1 MSRRFIIHFL
11 GLMTIFFILSGCLP
25 RDSIEDVSLIQIV
38 GYDVAEDDKI
48 RGTVVVPH
56 FSKME
61 QGKGVEEESLTETAH
76 STKQIHTRL
85 QSKAARPITIGTLKV
100 ALYSSELAERG
111 IGPVIDSMARDPRIG
126 RNIYIAITEGNTK
139 EILDAGI
146 SKNETT
152 GKFISGLI
160 EQNSATNF
168 PRTNLHEFLYTHFG
182 EGMDGFLPYLKLN
195 DRNELSLD
203 GIAFFNDGKLVY
215 KSPYEKSYTFTLLK
229 ENFKEATQEVEFE
242 GKYIVVESIGSSVKH
257 IFNGDKENPA
267 FTIRISMTG
276 IINDAPTLALELTP
290 PVIKKMEKTI
300 KKHNEKEAQKMIKD
314 FQEYKI
320 DPLGLGSIIN
330 NRVRNLD
337 LKKWKEEQYPV
348 MPIKVEVHMKILEVG
363 TTS

>member
-1 MSRRFIIHFL
+1 MNRKKFSPLLMSMFAVSL
-11 GLMTIFFILSGCLP
+11 VTGCLP

-38 GYDVAEDDKI
+38 GYDVAKDDEI

-56 FSKME
+56 FSRME
-61 QGKGVEEESLTETAH
+61 QGKGVEEETLTSTAH
-76 STKQIHTRL
+76 STKQIHTKL

-100 ALYSSELAERG
+100 ALYSAELAEKG
-111 IGPVIDSMARDPRIG
+111 IGSVIDSMARDPRIG
-126 RNIYIAITEGNTK
+126 RNIYLAITEGNTK

-160 EQNSATNF
+160 EQNAATNF

-182 EGMDGFLPYLKLN
+182 KGMDGYLPYLKLN
-195 DRNELSLD
+195 DRDELALD
-203 GIAFFNDGKLVY
+203 GIAFFNDGKFVY
-215 KSPYEKSYTFTLLK
+215 KAPYEKSYTFTLLK
-229 ENFKEATQEVEFE
+229 ENFKEATQEIEFE
-242 GKYIVVESIGSSVKH
+242 KRYIVVESIGSNVKY
-257 IFNGDKENPA
+257 IFNGDKDNPA
-267 FTIRISMTG
+267 FTIKITMTG

-300 KKHNEKEAQKMIKD
+300 EKYNEKEAEEMIKK
-314 FQEYKI
+314 FQEHKI
-320 DPLGLGSIIN
+320 DPLGLGSIID

-337 LKKWKEEQYPV
+337 FKKWKEEQYPE
-348 MPIKVEVHMKILEVG
+348 MPIKVDLKMKILEVG